1 LSGKIGELEGG
12 MNYEEYRNAYFVT
25 PALKPRYRF
34 EGSFGVTLYYKDYDA
49 AVEYYRKVLGP
60 LAYVEGAG
68 TRGWPIGSG
77 WLTLLRGSS
86 GNPRNVEVTFQVETP
101 AEAERLQRAFVEAGG
116 EGPAPTDEL
125 MYEPIRLCS
134 VCDPFGT
141 ELLIISPTATGKD

>member
-1 LSGKIGELEGG
+1 

-25 PALKPRYRF
+25 PAPKPRYRF
-34 EGSFGVTLYYKDYDA
+34 EGSCGVTLYYEDYEA
-49 AVEYYRKVLGP
+49 AVEYYRQVLGP
-60 LAYVEGAG
+60 PAYVEGAG

-101 AEAERLQRAFVEAGG
+101 AEAERLQRAFIEAGG

-125 MYEPIRLCS
+125 MYEPIRYCP

-141 ELLIISPTATGKD
+141 ELLVISRLAGEKD